1 VSRVG
6 FTPSSI
12 ISSYTSLSKN
22 ILPNNPTN
30 PKNIISFK

>member
-30 PKNIISFK
+30 PKKYYFF